1 MKTQFRFATLCFGV
15 GMALAVPAYA
25 SEAADSPAAFA
36 ASLRPLAQVEQQL
49 MPAVDLAALTREDA
63 TRRARDLPPRFAAP
77 IDVAITPEKSGT
89 WETLDAQTSIWRLR
103 ISSPGAYSLNLGF
116 TRYHMPEG
124 GHLRVYPA
132 GLRSDGDRSLVRS
145 FSARDNAEH
154 GQLWTPVVA
163 GDDIVV
169 EVTVPT
175 EKRAALQLE
184 LAKVNHDYRG
194 FNRVAAELS
203 GAGPKDA
210 GDVSGSCNVDVMCP
224 EGDPYRDQIRSVAVY
239 STGGSTFCTG
249 SLLNNTAQDKKPYFL
264 TANHCG
270 INSSTAASLVVYW
283 NFQNSYCRP
292 VGSAASGQ
300 AGDGTTNQFQ
310 TGAFFRASYAASD
323 FTLVEL
329 DETPSAAANVYF
341 NGWDRRSQNFPSA
354 FGIHHPAT
362 AEKRISL
369 ANGATATTS
378 YNSTAEPGDGTHVQA
393 RWRPGI
399 GVTEGGSSG
408 SPLYSNEKRVIGQ
421 LHGGPSSCSATDTN
435 KRDYYGRVSVSWTGG
450 GSNATRLSNWLD
462 PGNSGAQ
469 TLDGLTSGGGGGNV
483 PPTANFSFA
492 ANALTVN
499 FTDGSSDSDGSIAS
513 RSWNFGDSTT
523 STAANPSKTYAA
535 SGTYNVVLTVTDN
548 GGASSSVTKAVTV
561 GSVPGN
567 VLSNGV
573 PVNGISGAANNEQ
586 TWTLVVP
593 AGASNLK
600 FVTSGGT
607 GDADLYVK
615 FGSAPTTASYDCR
628 PYLGGNAETCTIAT
642 AQAGTYYVMVRGY
655 SAYSGLSLTG
665 SFTTGGGGG
674 TQTYSNATDYTISDN
689 ATVDSPITVSGRSG
703 NAPSNA
709 SVTVAIVH
717 TYQGDLKVDLVGPSG
732 TLYNIHNRTGGGTD
746 NINKTVV
753 LNLSSETLNGTW
765 TLRVNDNAGGDTG
778 KIDSWSVTF

>member
-1 MKTQFRFATLCFGV
+1 MNPQYRFATLCL
-15 GMALAVPAYA
+15 ALGLAFTGGNAV
-25 SEAADSPAAFA
+25 AADAAPAAFSH
-36 ASLRPLAQVEQQL
+36 SLRPLARVAHEL
-49 MPAVDLAALTREDA
+49 MPAVDVAALAREDA
-63 TRRARDLPPRFAAP
+63 GRRASDLPPRFAAP
-77 IDVAITPEKSGT
+77 IAVGITPAKAGT
-89 WETLDAQTSIWRLR
+89 WEELDAQNLIWRLR

-116 TRYHMPEG
+116 TRYYMPEG
-124 GHLRVYPA
+124 GRLLVYPA
-132 GLRSDGDRSLVRS
+132 GLKAGSDPALVRS
-145 FSARDNAEH
+145 FDSKDNAEH
-154 GQLWTPVVA
+154 GQLWTPIVA

-169 EVTVPT
+169 EVIVP
-175 EKRAALQLE
+175 KLQRHALDLQLSS
-184 LAKVNHDYRG
+184 VNHDYRG
-194 FNRVAAELS
+194 FNRVAAEIS
-203 GAGPKDA
+203 GGGAKDA

-264 TANHCG
+264 TAAHCG
-270 INSSTAASLVVYW
+270 INSGNAASLVVYW

-310 TGAFFRASYAASD
+310 TGAFFRASYSPSD

-329 DETPSAAANVYF
+329 DETPAAAANVYF

-462 PGNSGAQ
+462 PGNTGAQ
-469 TLDGLTSGGGGGNV
+469 TLDGVTSGGGGGNV
-483 PPTANFSFA
+483 PPTANFSYVV
-492 ANALTVN
+492 NALSVN
-499 FTDGSSDSDGSIAS
+499 FSDGSSDSDGSIAA
-513 RSWNFGDSTT
+513 RSWNFGDGTT
-523 STAANPSKTYAA
+523 SASANPAKTYAA

-561 GSVPGN
+561 GSVAGN
-567 VLSNGV
+567 TLSNGV
-573 PVNGISGAANNEQ
+573 PVTNIGGAANSQ
-586 TWTLVVP
+586 QSWTLAVP

-615 FGSAPTTASYDCR
+615 FGSAPTTSSYDCR
-628 PYLGGNAETCTIAT
+628 SQGSTNAETCNIAT
-642 AQAGTYYVMVRGY
+642 AQAGTYYVMVLGY
-655 SAYSGLSLTG
+655 SAFSGMSLTG
-665 SFTTGGGGG
+665 SFTTGGSG
-674 TQTYSNATDYTISDN
+674 TQTYTNTADYAISDN
-689 ATVDSPITVSGRSG
+689 TTVDSPITVSGRSG
-703 NAPSNA
+703 NAPANA

-717 TYQGDLKVDLVGPSG
+717 THQGDLKVDLVAPDG

-746 NINKTVV
+746 NINKTVT
-753 LNLSSETLNGTW
+753 LNLSSELLNGTW
-765 TLRVNDNAGGDTG
+765 NLRVNDNAGVDTG
-778 KIDSWSVTF
+778 KIDSWSITF